1 MYVFLGSPKPE
12 ETQARPLT
20 FLASFTPNPRSH
32 QTGSFCGRAR
42 MMGAWEQT
50 GAICKAVVSWATCLH
65 LHASRIPMESE
76 HRVSRASRSVPV
88 REATMVTSLI
98 SSPSQL
104 RPRRVGGLAD
114 PGYGLEPCLMLS
126 APHGS
131 DSPCVG
137 TLPVAQAG
145 LWLVLLAS
153 LAAGAQAFYP
163 RAAY

>member
-1 MYVFLGSPKPE
+1 
-12 ETQARPLT
+12 
-20 FLASFTPNPRSH
+20 
-32 QTGSFCGRAR
+32 
-42 MMGAWEQT
+42 
-50 GAICKAVVSWATCLH
+50 
-65 LHASRIPMESE
+65 MESE

-137 TLPVAQAG
+137 TLPVAQAC

-153 LAAGAQAFYP
+153 LAAGLRRFTQELPIRLLCWTLMGKEAPSGSGLGDSLY
-163 RAAY
+163 

>member
-1 MYVFLGSPKPE
+1 
-12 ETQARPLT
+12 
-20 FLASFTPNPRSH
+20 
-32 QTGSFCGRAR
+32 
-42 MMGAWEQT
+42 
-50 GAICKAVVSWATCLH
+50 
-65 LHASRIPMESE
+65 MESE
-76 HRVSRASRSVPV
+76 HRASRASRSVPV

-114 PGYGLEPCLMLS
+114 PGYGLEPCLMLQ
-126 APHGS
+126 APHCS

-137 TLPVAQAG
+137 TLPVEQAC

-163 RAAY
+163 RAVYSTLLCWTLMGKEAPSGSGLGDAMY